1 MAKSMSNIDTL
12 ERIDA
17 LEIKVAHQEQHIN
30 DLSEMVSDQ
39 WKIIENLKGRLS
51 KADARLE
58 SLESTNSSGNTTLL
72 DEKPPHY

>member
-1 MAKSMSNIDTL
+1 MTEPENRLNK
-12 ERIDA
+12 
-17 LEIKVAHQEQHIN
+17 LEIKSSHQEAQIN

-39 WKIIENLKGRLS
+39 WKLIERLGGILK

-58 SLESTNSSGNTTLL
+58 SLENNSTDGSSETL

>member
-1 MAKSMSNIDTL
+1 MTEL
-12 ERIDA
+12 EKRLNA
-17 LEIKVAHQEQHIN
+17 LEIKSSHQETQIN

-39 WKIIENLKGRLS
+39 WKLIERLGGMLK

-58 SLESTNSSGNTTLL
+58 SIENNTPDSAPGLL

>member
-1 MAKSMSNIDTL
+1 MTDLQN
-12 ERIDA
+12 RIDA
-17 LEIKVAHQEQHIN
+17 LEIKAAHQEQQLN

-39 WKIIENLKGRLS
+39 WKLIERLGGALS

-58 SLESTNSSGNTTLL
+58 SLENNNAEPASGPN